1 VSTSTFVSP
10 GKARLCP
17 HCRATILQSA
27 TICPACD
34 HSLRFDS
41 HRTRRAPPSFSPLRV
56 EGIIK
61 HPDAGEAWE
70 YSIVVSIHGSEGKE
84 ISRQVVSVGALNPDE
99 QRTFRVA
106 VEVFTPSSE
115 EAAARERQERSSL
128 TR

>member
-1 VSTSTFVSP
+1 MSTTSVGSP

-41 HRTRRAPPSFSPLRV
+41 QRKRRAPPSFSPLRV
-56 EGIIK
+56 EGTIR
-61 HPDAGEAWE
+61 HPNADEAWE
-70 YSIVVSIHGSEGKE
+70 YSILITLLDANGKE
-84 ISRQVVSVGALNPDE
+84 ISRQISSVGVLNPEE
-99 QRTFRVA
+99 QRTFRLA

-115 EAAARERQERSSL
+115 EASKDR
-128 TR
+128 